1 MTNRLLV
8 PLATIVEN
16 SNIEGNAE
24 PSKLAQAEREAMRI
38 DLTGILGTTLF
49 DLFANAVQADGTL
62 SGLTSIQSTFYS
74 DFLVPLL
81 SKQTEAA
88 YIMTTHYQISNVGIQ
103 QTKSDSTA
111 PAADSAVRDLHK
123 RALNV
128 CDFLAERAKTFI
140 LAEGNETDLADIYY
154 QCPQNVRPQTKT
166 GTSGIYTGR
175 YR

>member
-8 PLATIVEN
+8 PLSVILEN
-16 SNIEGNAE
+16 SNIQGNAE
-24 PSKLAQAEREAMRI
+24 PSTLAQAEREAMRI
-38 DLTGILGTTLF
+38 DLTGILGTNLF

-62 SGLTSIQSTFYS
+62 SGISTIQATFYS
-74 DFLVPLL
+74 DHIVPLL
-81 SKQTEAA
+81 SKQTEAV
-88 YIMTTHYQISNVGIQ
+88 YMMTTHYQISNVGIQ
-103 QTKSDSTA
+103 QTKSDNTA
-111 PAADSAVRDLHK
+111 PASDSSVRDLHK

-128 CDFLAERAKTFI
+128 VDEYASRAKAFI